1 MTSSP
6 DTRPSWD
13 AVWMGMADVIAQRSR
28 CVRSQVGCVLVTK
41 DNRVAAASYNGPP
54 ANVKL
59 KGMCD
64 RWCPRARGDAPP
76 SDYDNC
82 VSAHAEMNAFVRS
95 DRREYTGG
103 TLYCTRVPCWDC
115 AKVVANS
122 GIARLVCRIEN
133 ETEPDRSL
141 EMLRLSLIEVYVWR
155 G

>member
-1 MTSSP
+1 MTFIQ
-6 DTRPSWD
+6 DDRPAWE
-13 AVWMGMADVIAQRSR
+13 AVWMAMADIISQRSR
-28 CVRSQVGCVLVTK
+28 CVRSQVGCVLVTP

-54 ANVKL
+54 GTVKL

-82 VSAHAEMNAFVRS
+82 VAAHAEMNAFVRA
-95 DRREYTGG
+95 DRREYEGG
-103 TLYCTRVPCWDC
+103 TLYTTRVPCWDC

-122 GIARLVCRIEN
+122 GIARVVCRIEN
-133 ETEPDRSL
+133 EQEPTRSL
-141 EMLRLSLIEVYVWR
+141 EMLRRAGVTVLLWK